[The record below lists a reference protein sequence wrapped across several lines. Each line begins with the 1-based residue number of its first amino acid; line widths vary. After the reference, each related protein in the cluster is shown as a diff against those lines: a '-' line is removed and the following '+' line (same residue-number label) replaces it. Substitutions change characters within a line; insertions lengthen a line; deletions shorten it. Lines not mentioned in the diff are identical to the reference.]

1 MLQRFANER
10 ADKFQDLR
18 CVLNSFKITN
28 VDEIVGKFK
37 RERMLKITALQ
48 IRELLWNPHNREK
61 MLNLIMNF
69 DPDLEGLI
77 ENSQT
82 PILET
87 EEGIS
92 YQGIVIKGFRSDAEF

>member
-1 MLQRFANER
+1 
-10 ADKFQDLR
+10 
-18 CVLNSFKITN
+18 
-28 VDEIVGKFK
+28 
-37 RERMLKITALQ
+37 MLKMTALH

-61 MLNLIMNF
+61 MLSLIMLF

-82 PILET
+82 PIEET
-87 EEGIS
+87 EGIQ

>member
-1 MLQRFANER
+1 ML
-10 ADKFQDLR
+10 
-18 CVLNSFKITN
+18 S
-28 VDEIVGKFK
+28 
-37 RERMLKITALQ
+37 
-48 IRELLWNPHNREK
+48 
-61 MLNLIMNF
+61 LIMNF